1 VDVEEPVRSS
11 SRDDYHATVSSNVT
25 MKMTLRTHRLS
36 SRTNRVALPLHVFKM
51 FFIFSKCLFD
61 GFKMYSSG
69 SSSSCFQ
76 NVFICSKCLFDGFK
90 MF

>member
-1 VDVEEPVRSS
+1 VDVEEAVRSS
-11 SRDDYHATVSSNVT
+11 SRDDNHPSGATVSSNVT

-76 NVFICSKCLFDGFK
+76 NVFYIFK
-90 MF
+90 MFV